1 MADSFNVSGQ
11 CLCGAI
17 TYKATATSHDVSAC
31 HCGMCRRWTG
41 GPLLYI
47 HVDDNPVFTG
57 ADAIGVFR
65 SSEWGERGFCTKCG
79 SILFWKTA
87 GKDRYTF
94 TAGSLDDQAGLKF
107 TREIF
112 IDDKPPYYDFA
123 NETERLTGAESTA
136 TYLDSSDKTE

>member
-1 MADSFNVSGQ
+1 MADAFDVSGH
-11 CLCGAI
+11 CLCGAVAY
-17 TYKATATSHDVSAC
+17 TAKAVSHDVNAC

-47 HVDDNPVFTG
+47 HAEGKPEFTG

-65 SSEWGERGFCTKCG
+65 SSDWGERGFCTKCG
-79 SILFWKTA
+79 SILFWKTT
-87 GKDRYTF
+87 GKDSYTF
-94 TAGSLDDQAGLKF
+94 TAGSLDDEAGLLF

-123 NETERLTGAESTA
+123 NETVRLTGAESA
-136 TYLDSSDKTE
+136 STYMDGPEKTE